1 MTCAKMG
8 IIGRREH
15 VIEALLSGRI
25 KAGKG
30 RLKGEWLEVPLEM
43 IHLCIG
49 SQHGA
54 VRRSHSSKK

>member
-1 MTCAKMG
+1 MTCAKTG
-8 IIGRREH
+8 IIGRCEH

-30 RLKGEWLEVPLEM
+30 RLKGWLEVPLEP
-43 IHLCIG
+43 IHLCSG

-54 VRRSHSSKK
+54 IKKSHSSKK